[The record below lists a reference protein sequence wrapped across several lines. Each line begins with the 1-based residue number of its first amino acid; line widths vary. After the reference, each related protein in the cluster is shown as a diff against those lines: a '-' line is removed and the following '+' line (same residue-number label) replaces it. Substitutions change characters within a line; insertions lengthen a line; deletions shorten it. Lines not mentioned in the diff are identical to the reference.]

1 MKVTPERS
9 IRTLEPPASI
19 TASEARS
26 SNGSAAAR
34 SISPCAKSPSAVL
47 ARPQVSGMAQA
58 RSSPPL
64 RGTQGS
70 QVTRLTKMR
79 RWPEK
84 GLSSRSDGRL
94 RNLPARRRFRV
105 RLSGAHPSS
114 RHILPSRQAS
124 PDPKV
129 GLVGALDRASGRHR
143 HAAVDPARCPTDPR
157 DAPSRTRAVPSE
169 PDLVP
174 AGLAAVAMDRRA
186 AEDDP
191 IPGTGPGC
199 GGAVLLLHP
208 AARVGLARLAGVR
221 AHPVEPGVRA
231 RTGTERRFVRR
242 RPVLQRIVVV
252 HPRDRVGRRDRLDT
266 SDRGHRGGKRPPAV
280 LSGDRV
286 LTTYVHSYQSP
297 R

>member
-1 MKVTPERS
+1 MGGSETSLHAAGSGFDSRGP
-9 IRTLEPPASI
+9 TLLPGTSF
-19 TASEARS
+19 R
-26 SNGSAAAR
+26 AAR
-34 SISPCAKSPSAVL
+34 P
-47 ARPQVSGMAQA
+47 
-58 RSSPPL
+58 
-64 RGTQGS
+64 
-70 QVTRLTKMR
+70 R
-79 RWPEK
+79 RT
-84 GLSSRSDGRL
+84 
-94 RNLPARRRFRV
+94 
-105 RLSGAHPSS
+105 
-114 RHILPSRQAS
+114 
-124 PDPKV
+124 PKV

-157 DAPSRTRAVPSE
+157 DAPGRTRAVPSE

-208 AARVGLARLAGVR
+208 AARVGLALLAGVR

-266 SDRGHRGGKRPPAV
+266 SDRGHRGANGLGLFAV
-280 LSGDRV
+280 VIAYLPV
-286 LTTYVHSYQSP
+286 
-297 R
+297 